1 MQKGGNR
8 SRSLDNA
15 LESPCC
21 NRGHTSET
29 FRQTACTQTTEAEEM
44 KVMKMRAVK
53 MVIIMM
59 PMVMM
64 IARMVREKADKQQ
77 EVHHSMFWR
86 L

>member
-1 MQKGGNR
+1 
-8 SRSLDNA
+8 
-15 LESPCC
+15 
-21 NRGHTSET
+21 
-29 FRQTACTQTTEAEEM
+29 M

-77 EVHHSMFWR
+77 EVHHFMFWR